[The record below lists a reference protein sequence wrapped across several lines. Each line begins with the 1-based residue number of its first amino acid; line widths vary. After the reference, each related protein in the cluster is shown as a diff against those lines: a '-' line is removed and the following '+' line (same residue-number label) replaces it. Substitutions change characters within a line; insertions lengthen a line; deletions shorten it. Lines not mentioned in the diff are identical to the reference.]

1 MTDERFLECFDER
14 IVDLDIEISRL
25 RRATLQ
31 IAILLWPAVIAGGVI
46 GFVIGFVCGRNS

>member
-25 RRATLQ
+25 CRATVLM
-31 IAILLWPAVIAGGVI
+31 ALLFWPAVISGGVI
-46 GFVIGFVCGRNS
+46 GFIVGFVCGRNS